1 MLKLKNPRK
10 KKETNMAGGRP
21 TIYKPEFC
29 ERAIEYLKEGASIEE
44 LGLELDCGYSTIY
57 LWMDQHPEFLEAIK
71 KGREY
76 SEAWWKK
83 NGRTQLH
90 SDTFNSTLWYM
101 NMKNRF
107 GWADK
112 KEVNAN
118 ISVSHEDAIKALG
131 HDSEIE

>member
-1 MLKLKNPRK
+1 
-10 KKETNMAGGRP
+10 MAVGRP
-21 TIYKPEFC
+21 SDYKPEYC
-29 ERAIEYLKEGASIEE
+29 DIAIELLKEGASIEE
-44 LGLELDCGYSTIY
+44 LGLELDCGYTTVY
-57 LWMDQHPEFLEAIK
+57 RWMDEHEEFREAVK

-76 SEAWWKK
+76 SHGWWVK

-112 KEVNAN
+112 KEVQNN
-118 ISVSHEDAIKALG
+118 VTVTHEDGLKALDCDNG
-131 HDSEIE
+131 